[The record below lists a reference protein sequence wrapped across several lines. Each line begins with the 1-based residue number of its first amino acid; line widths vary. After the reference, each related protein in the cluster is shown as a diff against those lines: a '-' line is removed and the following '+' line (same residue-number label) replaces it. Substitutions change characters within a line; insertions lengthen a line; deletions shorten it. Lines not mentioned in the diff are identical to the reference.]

1 MCFLTDVATS
11 ILSILLSLFIPPAYQ
26 YQTVGDSTGG
36 STINRN
42 NGVVVETVPNDEDDE
57 LRDLLPYGAI
67 VRLVLDNGLN
77 QCDSN
82 SNSNR
87 ERVLYLQTAG
97 IFIGDVE
104 WEGVESLFFLL
115 PLPSLRMQ
123 KELQAVQ

>member
-1 MCFLTDVATS
+1 M
-11 ILSILLSLFIPPAYQ
+11 
-26 YQTVGDSTGG
+26 GDSTGG

-82 SNSNR
+82 SNR

>member
-1 MCFLTDVATS
+1 MMCFLTDVATS
-11 ILSILLSLFIPPAYQ
+11 IRSILQSLFMSPSPAYQ
-26 YQTVGDSTGG
+26 TVVDSTGG
-36 STINRN
+36 TINNR

-77 QCDSN
+77 QCD